1 MLKAREI
8 SMKIASNLYQ
18 LILHKT
24 SLPPPETGGIL
35 GGQNGII
42 TNCCFD
48 NGQCALTSPARYQP
62 DTDFL
67 NQVIQ
72 EWKTCG
78 IQFYGLFHS
87 HYSHDTRL
95 SLGDKRYITKI
106 MLAMPSEVPTLYFP
120 LILPRAD
127 MISYQANRSGSAV
140 RIVCDKIELLKM
152 EVVQP

>member
-1 MLKAREI
+1 
-8 SMKIASNLYQ
+8 MKILSSVYTAL
-18 LILHKT
+18 LFDT
-24 SLPPPETGGIL
+24 PSLPPETGGIL

-42 TNCCFD
+42 SNCCFD
-48 NGQCALTSPARYQP
+48 KGQCTLTSPAHYQP
-62 DTDFL
+62 NTDFL